1 MIMVR
6 MTKLE
11 KLVQSRN
18 KVVTIQD
25 LAVIWGVCERRKLLE
40 LIKYYVRKGRL
51 KTLKNGIYAVSDE
64 YDKFELAQK
73 FVPVSYIS
81 FYSALAFHGI
91 IFQFYEEIHSVSLAT
106 RHAEINNQLFFY
118 HKVKSDIFFNSL
130 GIEAKEHYTI
140 ASPERSVCDSLYLK
154 PNLAFD
160 NLSKLN
166 HQKLIEISR
175 YYGNKSLEGQ
185 IQKIVKNKNA

>member
-51 KTLKNGIYAVSDE
+51 KTLKNGVYAVSDD

-73 FVPVSYIS
+73 IVPVSYIS

-106 RHAEINNQLFFY
+106 KHVEINNQLFFY

-130 GIEAKEHYTI
+130 GIEEKEHYTI

-185 IQKIVKNKNA
+185 IQKIIKNA